1 MRIQSLP
8 PPSRLAE
15 HQRVLR
21 DGGQGGVGVQVDGAG
36 ALHQLLEHG
45 VGGLGLQAGPAASS
59 PIRPTSCGCPA
70 RQSRDRST
78 LPGSKTAAGRS
89 TSSSM
94 GRDSVLATAPTSSP
108 KTPSS
113 RDRLP
118 LLQCLSVP
126 PKRTNRGHKHE
137 AAGLLHKLH
146 PAHIPHMSALL

>member
-1 MRIQSLP
+1 MRIQSVS

-36 ALHQLLEHG
+36 ALHQLLEYG

-59 PIRPTSCGCPA
+59 PIRPTSCGCTT
-70 RQSRDRST
+70 RQSRDGSPLPRSE
-78 LPGSKTAAGRS
+78 TAAGWS

-94 GRDSVLATAPTSSP
+94 GRDPVLATAPTSSP

-146 PAHIPHMSALL
+146 PARIPHMSALL